1 MIIKLNMSFAIN
13 FVAFLDQRS
22 TAWIPSPT
30 YPFLPIFF
38 YVKAHLTPFHWPYI
52 HTKFKVIKTIKCQGS
67 LHITIIIIII
77 IHNQGG

>member
-30 YPFLPIFF
+30 CPFLPIFF

-67 LHITIIIIII
+67 LHITIIIII
-77 IHNQGG
+77 HNQGG